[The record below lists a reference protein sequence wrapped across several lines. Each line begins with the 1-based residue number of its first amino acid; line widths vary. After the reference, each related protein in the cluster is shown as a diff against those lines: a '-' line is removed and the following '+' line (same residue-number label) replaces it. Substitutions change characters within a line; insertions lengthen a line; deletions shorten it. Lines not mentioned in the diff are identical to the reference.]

1 MDTTVWPAFLPALP
15 FHGADGPYG
24 LDGLRF
30 ALLLEFLRALAAAS
44 LRGGAA
50 VDDQAGTGHEAGIV
64 RGEK

>member
-1 MDTTVWPAFLPALP
+1 MEPIAHTVLT
-15 FHGADGPYG
+15 
-24 LDGLRF
+24 GLRF
-30 ALLLEFLRALAAAS
+30 GLLLELLRAPAAAS

>member
-1 MDTTVWPAFLPALP
+1 MLSFVLLRAATENSLPARP
-15 FHGADGPYG
+15 A
-24 LDGLRF
+24 
-30 ALLLEFLRALAAAS
+30 AVNLAIHKAPAAS